1 MKALAITNKG
11 LESIS
16 ALEIYELIGKKAK
29 IGETVVS
36 FEADENEICRLCY
49 MGRSFVKVIEL
60 LKEFDFKTKEDI
72 IKNSNIKI
80 DAKTF
85 VVRCQR
91 EGSHDFTS
99 QEISEEVGEAIFN
112 SNKIKVELEDP
123 EKTVYVYV
131 YGDKCYIGI
140 DYAGIDLSKREYK
153 IFSHPASVRGNIAY
167 SLLRI
172 ADYSRKNVL
181 LDPFCKSGEI
191 CIEAA
196 LSSCGLSQNFYSK
209 NKFAF
214 LKFAEFDFE
223 KEDKKA
229 KLDEKVE
236 ISCFDTIG
244 ANLKAAEKN
253 AKIAGVNKKIR
264 FSRIDTDWLDV
275 KVKEKSVDCIVTI
288 LPDFKEEKIA
298 EKNYKEFFYQAKY
311 VLKKNGVA
319 VLLCKKPEIVKKA
332 SDLKLAEEFEVMSGK
347 QKLAVLKYKA

>member
-16 ALEIYELIGKKAK
+16 ALEINELIGKKCK

-36 FEADENEICRLCY
+36 FEANENEICRLCY
-49 MGRSFVKVIEL
+49 LGRSFIKVIEL
-60 LKEFDFKTKEDI
+60 LNEFEFTTKEDI
-72 IKNSNIKI
+72 LKNSGIKI
-80 DAKTF
+80 NAKTF

-99 QEISEEVGEAIFN
+99 QEIDEEVGEVILKN
-112 SNKIKVELEDP
+112 NKIKVELENP
-123 EKTVYVYV
+123 EKIVFVYIF
-131 YGDKCYIGI
+131 DNKCHIGI

-153 IFSHPASVRGNIAY
+153 IFSHPASVKGNIAY

-172 ADYSRKNVL
+172 ADYGRKKVL
-181 LDPFCKSGEI
+181 LDPFCKSGEV

-196 LSSCGLSQNFYSK
+196 LSACGLSQNFYNK
-209 NKFAF
+209 KKFAF
-214 LKFAEFDFE
+214 LKFAKFDFE
-223 KEDKKA
+223 KEDKNA
-229 KLDEKVE
+229 NLDEKAE
-236 ISCFDTIG
+236 IFCFDTIG

-253 AKIAGVNKKIR
+253 AKIAGVNKKIN

-275 KVKEKSVDCIVTI
+275 KVKEKSVDCIVSV

-298 EKNYKEFFYQAKY
+298 EKNYKELFYQLKY
-311 VLKKNGVA
+311 VLKKNGIA

-332 SDLKLAEEFEVMSGK
+332 SDLKLAEEAEIMSGK
-347 QKLAVLKYKA
+347 QKLFVLKYKA